1 MTVFAFAQFG
11 GGSGTESD
19 PYRIYNIE
27 HWNEF
32 ANEFNNDESA
42 YGDFSGIHLRLMND
56 ITDTI
61 RTRMGGY
68 EGNSNDSEK
77 KFNGYIHGGG
87 HSLIISMPVSPNGEL
102 GFFLSYIGLNGVIDS
117 ILYFLINIA
126 KSLANVAGLHDI

>member
-1 MTVFAFAQFG
+1 MTVLTYAQFLG
-11 GGSGTESD
+11 GGTGTESD
-19 PYRIYNIE
+19 PYRIYTLE

-32 ANEFNNDESA
+32 ANEFNNGESA

-77 KFNGYIHGGG
+77 KFGIIPF
-87 HSLIISMPVSPNGEL
+87 SLVNYSVMFWDAISLSFGEW
-102 GFFLSYIGLNGVIDS
+102 
-117 ILYFLINIA
+117 
-126 KSLANVAGLHDI
+126 